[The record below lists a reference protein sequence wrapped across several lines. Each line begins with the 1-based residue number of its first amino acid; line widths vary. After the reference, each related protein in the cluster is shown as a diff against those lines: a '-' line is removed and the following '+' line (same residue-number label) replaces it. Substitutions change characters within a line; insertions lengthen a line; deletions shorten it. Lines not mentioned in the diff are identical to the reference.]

1 MSPPATL
8 AKTWTDRL
16 ADRLGPLVRS
26 RTTAL
31 LVLSVVVGSMSGLLS
46 VSFWHAIRWVDLM
59 GSIAFYDW
67 LRQAVDPAE
76 HWLTPAMWAAVLPAM
91 GALLMA
97 GVTWRIF
104 RERENPTV
112 ATVML
117 DARTSPGQLPLRYVP
132 AAFVGA
138 ALVIGSGGSAGR
150 EAPVVAMGGILGG
163 WVGRRLGL
171 TQRRRQILIGCG
183 TAAAIAAAFDAPLAG
198 VFFALELVLG
208 DYTAATLSPVVLAS
222 VAGTSVCRSLEGV
235 GASHFAVPPYHIAG
249 WWEIGLYAGLGLAAG
264 LVAPLFVKTHAAI
277 HGLFR
282 RLDRVPGSLKP
293 ALGGLAVGVVALALP
308 QVMGNGYEHVQD
320 ALTGRLAA
328 GLMVALVFG
337 KILATSLTLGSG
349 GWGGDFAPLL
359 FMGAMLGGAYGV
371 GLHWLLP
378 AMGIA
383 ASSYAMVGMGALLTA
398 AVRCPITAILLL
410 FELTGS
416 YQVILPM
423 MTAVAVAIPVSR
435 IFLKRGMYHERLE
448 EMGGPAS
455 DLPETRL
462 LETVPV
468 ASVMQPR
475 AVTLSAA
482 APYREILKVIATSD
496 QLVFPVLDAG
506 GHLLGALTFKT
517 LRGHLDAAE
526 LADLVVAA
534 DVISEDIPVLTVRDS
549 LERAMQLFAEWD
561 LEEIPVVTDLA
572 ERRFAGILTRRQAMA
587 ARARVLA
594 EWEMED
600 R

>member
-264 LVAPLFVKTHAAI
+264 LVAPLFVTTHAAI

-293 ALGGLAVGVVALALP
+293 MVGGLAVGIVALALP

-349 GWGGDFAPLL
+349 GWGGDFSPLL
-359 FMGAMLGGAYGV
+359 FIGAMLGGAYGV

-462 LETVPV
+462 LETVTV

-506 GHLLGALTFKT
+506 GRLLGALTFKT